1 MEETTTKIKS
11 WSILI
16 FNTPNSTHDIYKI
29 YSKEL
34 SIKLSN
40 PVLSVVIRS
49 TRGLS
54 ELQL

>member
-29 YSKEL
+29 YSKESSIIL
-34 SIKLSN
+34 SSQ
-40 PVLSVVIRS
+40 VLSVVIRS

>member
-1 MEETTTKIKS
+1 MTTKIIS

-16 FNTPNSTHDIYKI
+16 FNTPNSTHHIYKI
-29 YSKEL
+29 YYKEL

-49 TRGLS
+49 TLGLS